1 MLISVPKYYIELLQS
16 KRTNTSYSN
25 LFSYI
30 HNENSILAKRVRS
43 VAKSLRKTIQPCS
56 AFCGLF
62 MYSYLQ
68 NISHMSTPPQINV
81 HKTLNTHVLVIGS
94 GGSGI
99 RAAIEASMHGSCILV
114 SKAVIGKGGCTVM
127 AEGGYNAVLHPD
139 DRITT
144 HYEDTMRGGGYLNDP
159 ALVEA
164 LVTDA
169 PKRIADLVDW
179 GAAFDVWENK
189 SNNEKKSVT
198 SPDYI
203 PICQRNF
210 GGQSFPRTCYAGD
223 RTGHEIISTLL
234 ARLAATQTMQINEL
248 DIIALLHDKDGKRI
262 IGAAGLDTE
271 GHLILISADAVVLAT
286 GGGCRI
292 YNISTNSAGG
302 TGDGYALAFRA
313 GCDLIDME
321 QVQFHPTG
329 AVTPW
334 DARGRLVTE
343 AVRGEGG
350 VLLNTQGERFMKRY
364 DPKRMELSTRDQVAR
379 AIATEIKEGRGTE
392 NGAVY
397 LDISH
402 LPAEIIE
409 ARLPV
414 MVEQFLLF
422 GTDIRKEPMEVA
434 PTAHHIMGGVRI
446 TPDGETTIPGLFACG
461 EVAGG
466 VHGANRLGG
475 NALADTL
482 VFGKRAG
489 ERAGMEPKRNA
500 EISETQINALIDS
513 LMEYYTN
520 TEEVHSARDAL
531 RVVMWDH
538 VGIFRT
544 REQLLVAQKELERLA
559 QVKIRAKNPQELVD
573 CCTFSNMCLVGR
585 LIVESALTREESRGA
600 HTRIDTETPWNDS
613 ESPYG
618 HTIIRSEWN
627 VSIECKEEKAENGED
642 KGGMS

>member
-1 MLISVPKYYIELLQS
+1 M
-16 KRTNTSYSN
+16 
-25 LFSYI
+25 
-30 HNENSILAKRVRS
+30 
-43 VAKSLRKTIQPCS
+43 
-56 AFCGLF
+56 
-62 MYSYLQ
+62 
-68 NISHMSTPPQINV
+68 
-81 HKTLNTHVLVIGS
+81 HKTLSTHVLVIGS
-94 GGSGI
+94 GGSGV

-114 SKAVIGKGGCTVM
+114 SKAIIGKGGCTVM

-139 DRITT
+139 DSIAV

-159 ALVEA
+159 DLARA

-179 GAAFDVWENK
+179 GAVFDVWEDETIQEI
-189 SNNEKKSVT
+189 SKKISEEFAA
-198 SPDYI
+198 SDYI
-203 PICQRNF
+203 PIRQRSF
-210 GGQSFPRTCYAGD
+210 GGQSFARTCYAGD

-234 ARLAATQTMQINEL
+234 ARLAQTNTVQMNEL
-248 DIIALLHDKDGKRI
+248 DIIALLHNEDGNRI
-262 IGAAGLDTE
+262 IGAAGLDIE
-271 GHLILISADAVVLAT
+271 GRLILICADAVVLAT

-292 YNISTNSAGG
+292 YNISTNSTGG

-313 GCDLIDME
+313 GCELIDME

-350 VLLNTQGERFMKRY
+350 VLLNTRGERFMQRY

-379 AIATEIKEGRGTE
+379 AIATEVKEGRGTE
-392 NGAVY
+392 NGGVY

-402 LPAEIIE
+402 LPAEVID

-422 GTDIRKEPMEVA
+422 GVDIRKEPMEVA
-434 PTAHHIMGGVRI
+434 PTAHHIMGGLRI
-446 TPDGETTIPGLFACG
+446 TLHGETTIPGLFACG

-489 ERAGMEPKRNA
+489 ERAGMEPKQNP
-500 EISETQINALIDS
+500 EIPEDQVNVLIDH

-520 TEEVHSARDAL
+520 TEEISSARDAL

-544 REQLLVAQKELERLA
+544 REQLLFARQELKTLSQK
-559 QVKIRAKNPQELVD
+559 KIRAKTPRELID
-573 CCTFSNMCLVGR
+573 CCTFSNMCLLGR
-585 LIVESALTREESRGA
+585 LIVESALMREESRGA
-600 HTRIDTETPWNDS
+600 HMRVDIDTPWTDNT
-613 ESPYG
+613 SPYG
-618 HTIIRSEWN
+618 HTIIRSGWD
-627 VSIECKEEKAENGED
+627 VSIEYKGDTRDKEQ
-642 KGGMS
+642 KGGVS

>member
-1 MLISVPKYYIELLQS
+1 M
-16 KRTNTSYSN
+16 
-25 LFSYI
+25 
-30 HNENSILAKRVRS
+30 
-43 VAKSLRKTIQPCS
+43 
-56 AFCGLF
+56 
-62 MYSYLQ
+62 
-68 NISHMSTPPQINV
+68 
-81 HKTLNTHVLVIGS
+81 HKTLSTHVLVIGS
-94 GGSGI
+94 GGSGV

-139 DRITT
+139 DSIAV

-169 PKRIADLVDW
+169 PKRIAELVDW
-179 GAAFDVWENK
+179 GAAFDVWEDDNLQQFSKSALKTKKNK
-189 SNNEKKSVT
+189 NKKGNVKKAVT
-198 SPDYI
+198 SPDYV
-203 PICQRNF
+203 PVRQRNF

-248 DIIALLHDKDGKRI
+248 DIIALLHNEDRNRV

-271 GHLILISADAVVLAT
+271 GRLILISADAVVLAT

-313 GCDLIDME
+313 GCDLVDME

-350 VLLNTQGERFMKRY
+350 VLLNTQGERFMQRY
-364 DPKRMELSTRDQVAR
+364 DPKKMELSTRDQVSR
-379 AIATEIKEGRGTE
+379 AIATEIKEGRGTD
-392 NGAVY
+392 NGGVY

-409 ARLPV
+409 ERLPV
-414 MVEQFLLF
+414 MIEQFLLF
-422 GTDIRKEPMEVA
+422 DIDIRKEPMEVA

-446 TPDGETTIPGLFACG
+446 SPSGETTIPGLFACG
-461 EVAGG
+461 EVTGG

-489 ERAGMEPKRNA
+489 ERAGMEPKQNT
-500 EISETQINALIDS
+500 EISEAQVNALIDQ
-513 LMEYYTN
+513 LMEYFTN
-520 TEEVHSARDAL
+520 TEEVHTARDAL
-531 RVVMWDH
+531 RVVMWDY

-544 REQLLVAQKELERLA
+544 REQLLVAQRELERLA
-559 QVKIRAKNPQELVD
+559 QVKVRAKTPRELID
-573 CCTFSNMCLVGR
+573 CCTFSNMCLVSR

-600 HTRIDTETPWNDS
+600 HTRIDIKTPWTDS

-618 HTIIRSEWN
+618 HTIIRGEWD
-627 VSIECKEEKAENGED
+627 VSIEYKE
-642 KGGMS
+642 KGGIS

>member
-1 MLISVPKYYIELLQS
+1 M
-16 KRTNTSYSN
+16 
-25 LFSYI
+25 
-30 HNENSILAKRVRS
+30 SI
-43 VAKSLRKTIQPCS
+43 
-56 AFCGLF
+56 
-62 MYSYLQ
+62 
-68 NISHMSTPPQINV
+68 PPRITV

-94 GGSGI
+94 GGAGV
-99 RAAIEASMHGSCILV
+99 RAAIEASNYGDCILV

-127 AEGGYNAVLHPD
+127 AEGGYNAVLNPD
-139 DRITT
+139 DSIEV

-159 ALVEA
+159 VLVRA

-169 PKRIADLVDW
+169 PKRIADLVSW
-179 GAAFDVWENK
+179 GAVFDVWEDGTIKVNRESTIDDSDCK
-189 SNNEKKSVT
+189 TLTYPS
-198 SPDYI
+198 
-203 PICQRNF
+203 ICQRSF

-234 ARLAATQTMQINEL
+234 ARLATSNTIKINEL
-248 DIIALLHDKDGKRI
+248 DIIALLHNEEGNRV
-262 IGAAGLDTE
+262 IGAAGLDNE
-271 GHLILISADAVVLAT
+271 GRLILISANAVVLAT

-321 QVQFHPTG
+321 QIQFHPTG

-343 AVRGEGG
+343 AARGEGG
-350 VLLNTQGERFMKRY
+350 ILLNTEGERFMHKY
-364 DPKRMELSTRDQVAR
+364 DPIKMELSTRDQVSR

-392 NGAVY
+392 NGGVY
-397 LDISH
+397 LNVSH
-402 LPAEIIE
+402 LPPEIIE

-414 MVEQFLLF
+414 MLEQFLLF
-422 GTDIRKEPMEVA
+422 DIDIRKEPMEVA
-434 PTAHHIMGGVRI
+434 PTAHHIMGGAKI
-446 TPDGETTIPGLFACG
+446 TEKGETTVPGLFACG

-489 ERAGMEPKRNA
+489 ERAGMEPKQNTA
-500 EISETQINALIDS
+500 IPKAQVETLIDR

-520 TEEVHSARDAL
+520 TDEVSQVRDAL

-544 REQLLVAQKELERLA
+544 REQLLLAQKELEKLA
-559 QVKIRAKNPQELVD
+559 QRKVHAKTPRELVD
-573 CCTFSNMCLVGR
+573 CCTISNMCLVGR
-585 LIVESALTREESRGA
+585 LIVESALIREESRGA
-600 HTRIDTETPWNDS
+600 HTRTDIKNPWSDID
-613 ESPYG
+613 SPYG
-618 HTIIRSEWN
+618 HTIIRAGKEFD
-627 VSIECKEEKAENGED
+627 VSIESKMEVI
-642 KGGMS
+642 S

>member
-1 MLISVPKYYIELLQS
+1 M
-16 KRTNTSYSN
+16 
-25 LFSYI
+25 
-30 HNENSILAKRVRS
+30 
-43 VAKSLRKTIQPCS
+43 
-56 AFCGLF
+56 
-62 MYSYLQ
+62 
-68 NISHMSTPPQINV
+68 

-94 GGSGI
+94 GGSGV
-99 RAAIEASMHGSCILV
+99 RAAIEACRHGSCILV

-139 DRITT
+139 DSVAV

-159 ALVEA
+159 LLVEA

-179 GAAFDVWENK
+179 GATFDVWEEETIQQFSKRACENIDKNDGNAKNGENADNAENNENNENK
-189 SNNEKKSVT
+189 SVF
-198 SPDYI
+198 SPDYL
-203 PICQRNF
+203 PIRQRSF

-234 ARLAATQTMQINEL
+234 ARLAATQTVQINEL
-248 DIIALLHDKDGKRI
+248 DIIALLQNEDGNRV

-271 GHLILISADAVVLAT
+271 GRLILISADAVVLAT

-350 VLLNTQGERFMKRY
+350 VLLNTQGERFMERY

-392 NGAVY
+392 NGGVY
-397 LDISH
+397 LNVSH

-414 MVEQFLLF
+414 MLEQFLLF
-422 GTDIRKEPMEVA
+422 DIDIRKEPMEVA

-446 TPDGETTIPGLFACG
+446 TPNGETTLLGLFACG

-489 ERAGMEPKRNA
+489 ERAGKEPKQNA
-500 EISETQINALIDS
+500 KIPADQVNALIDR

-520 TEEVHSARDAL
+520 TEEVHPARDAL

-544 REQLLVAQKELERLA
+544 REQLLVARKELERLA
-559 QVKIRAKNPQELVD
+559 QIKIRAKTPRELID

-600 HTRIDTETPWNDS
+600 HMRTDIKTPWSDS

-618 HTIIRSEWN
+618 HTIIRTIRTAWD
-627 VSIECKEEKAENGED
+627 VSIEYNERKTESEGNTED
-642 KGGMS
+642 KGDKGDKGNKEDNGDKGDKEDNGDKGGSS

>member
-1 MLISVPKYYIELLQS
+1 MSV
-16 KRTNTSYSN
+16 
-25 LFSYI
+25 
-30 HNENSILAKRVRS
+30 
-43 VAKSLRKTIQPCS
+43 
-56 AFCGLF
+56 
-62 MYSYLQ
+62 
-68 NISHMSTPPQINV
+68 PPQITV
-81 HKTLNTHVLVIGS
+81 HKILNTHVLVIGS
-94 GGSGI
+94 GGSGV
-99 RAAIEASMHGSCILV
+99 RAAIEASCYGSCILV

-127 AEGGYNAVLHPD
+127 AEGGCNAVLHPD
-139 DRITT
+139 DNIAV

-159 ALVEA
+159 SLVEA
-164 LVTDA
+164 LVTDS

-179 GAAFDVWENK
+179 GAVFDVWEDGSTQQTSTSK
-189 SNNEKKSVT
+189 MKDNECIT
-198 SPDYI
+198 SSDHLQ
-203 PICQRNF
+203 ICQRSF

-234 ARLAATQTMQINEL
+234 ARLATTDAILMNEL
-248 DIIALLHDKDGKRI
+248 DIISLLHNEDGSRV
-262 IGAAGLDTE
+262 IGAAGLDT
-271 GHLILISADAVVLAT
+271 GGRLILISADAVVLAT

-350 VLLNTQGERFMKRY
+350 ILLNTLGERFMEKY

-379 AIATEIKEGRGTE
+379 AIATEVKEGRGTD
-392 NGAVY
+392 NGGVY
-397 LDISH
+397 LDVSH

-409 ARLPV
+409 ARLPI
-414 MVEQFLLF
+414 MIEQFLLF
-422 GTDIRKEPMEVA
+422 DIDIRKEPMEVA

-446 TPDGETTIPGLFACG
+446 TQSGETTVPGLFACG
-461 EVAGG
+461 EVTGG

-489 ERAGMEPKRNA
+489 ERAGKEPEQNTKIP
-500 EISETQINALIDS
+500 EKQVNALIDH
-513 LMEYYTN
+513 LMEYFSN
-520 TEEVHSARDAL
+520 DEEVSTARDAL

-544 REQLLVAQKELERLA
+544 REQLLLAREELKGFAQRKVRARTPREL
-559 QVKIRAKNPQELVD
+559 ID

-585 LIVESALTREESRGA
+585 LIVDSALTREESRGA
-600 HTRIDTETPWNDS
+600 HMRTDIDTPWDDKD
-613 ESPYG
+613 SPYG
-618 HTIIRSEWN
+618 HTVIRAERDEYYI
-627 VSIECKEEKAENGED
+627 SIERKD
-642 KGGMS
+642 KDGVVGGCYE

>member
-1 MLISVPKYYIELLQS
+1 M
-16 KRTNTSYSN
+16 
-25 LFSYI
+25 
-30 HNENSILAKRVRS
+30 
-43 VAKSLRKTIQPCS
+43 
-56 AFCGLF
+56 
-62 MYSYLQ
+62 
-68 NISHMSTPPQINV
+68 
-81 HKTLNTHVLVIGS
+81 HKTLSTHVLVIGS
-94 GGSGI
+94 GGSGV
-99 RAAIEASMHGSCILV
+99 RAAIEASWHGSCILV
-114 SKAVIGKGGCTVM
+114 SKAVIGKGGCTIM

-139 DRITT
+139 DSVAI

-159 ALVEA
+159 LLVKA

-179 GAAFDVWENK
+179 GATFDVWEEETIQQFSKRTHENIDR
-189 SNNEKKSVT
+189 NDEDNSVV
-198 SPDYI
+198 SPNYL
-203 PICQRNF
+203 PICQRSF

-234 ARLAATQTMQINEL
+234 ARLAATQTVQINEL
-248 DIIALLHDKDGKRI
+248 DIIALLKNKDGNRV

-271 GHLILISADAVVLAT
+271 GRLILISADAVVLAT

-350 VLLNTQGERFMKRY
+350 VLLNTRGERFMERY

-392 NGAVY
+392 NGGVY
-397 LDISH
+397 LNVSH

-414 MVEQFLLF
+414 MLEQFLLF
-422 GTDIRKEPMEVA
+422 DIDIRKEPMEVA
-434 PTAHHIMGGVRI
+434 PTAHHIMGGVKI
-446 TPDGETTIPGLFACG
+446 TSNGETTLPGLFACG

-489 ERAGMEPKRNA
+489 ERAGREPKQNT
-500 EISETQINALIDS
+500 EIPVDQVDALIDR

-520 TEEVHSARDAL
+520 NEEVHSARDAL

-544 REQLLVAQKELERLA
+544 REQLLVARKELERLA
-559 QVKIRAKNPQELVD
+559 QIKIRAKTPRELID

-585 LIVESALTREESRGA
+585 LIVESALTRDESRGA
-600 HTRIDTETPWNDS
+600 HMRTDIETPWNDS

-618 HTIIRSEWN
+618 HTTIRTAWD
-627 VSIECKEEKAENGED
+627 VSIEYNERKTESEKD
-642 KGGMS
+642 KGGSS

>member
-1 MLISVPKYYIELLQS
+1 
-16 KRTNTSYSN
+16 
-25 LFSYI
+25 
-30 HNENSILAKRVRS
+30 
-43 VAKSLRKTIQPCS
+43 
-56 AFCGLF
+56 
-62 MYSYLQ
+62 
-68 NISHMSTPPQINV
+68 
-81 HKTLNTHVLVIGS
+81 
-94 GGSGI
+94 
-99 RAAIEASMHGSCILV
+99 
-114 SKAVIGKGGCTVM
+114 M

-139 DRITT
+139 DNITV

-159 ALVEA
+159 SLVEA

-179 GAAFDVWENK
+179 GAAFDVWEDGALPQSSKRNTDDK
-189 SNNEKKSVT
+189 ECIISS
-198 SPDYI
+198 DYLQ
-203 PICQRNF
+203 ICQRSF

-234 ARLAATQTMQINEL
+234 ARLATTDTVQMNEL
-248 DIIALLHDKDGKRI
+248 DIIALLHNEEGNRV

-271 GHLILISADAVVLAT
+271 GRLILISADAVVLAT

-313 GCDLIDME
+313 GCNLIDME

-350 VLLNTQGERFMKRY
+350 VLLNTLGERFMEKY

-379 AIATEIKEGRGTE
+379 AIATEVKEGRGTD
-392 NGAVY
+392 NGGVY
-397 LDISH
+397 LNVSH
-402 LPAEIIE
+402 LAPEIIE

-414 MVEQFLLF
+414 MLEQFLLF
-422 GTDIRKEPMEVA
+422 DIDIRKEPMEVA

-446 TPDGETTIPGLFACG
+446 TPHGETTVLGLFACG
-461 EVAGG
+461 EVTGG

-482 VFGKRAG
+482 VFGRRAG
-489 ERAGMEPKRNA
+489 EQAGKEPKHNFKIP
-500 EISETQINALIDS
+500 EKQVNALIEC

-520 TEEVHSARDAL
+520 DEEVSPARDAL

-544 REQLLVAQKELERLA
+544 REQLLLAKDELENLA
-559 QVKIRAKNPQELVD
+559 QRKIRAKTPRELID

-585 LIVESALTREESRGA
+585 LIVASALTREESRGA
-600 HTRIDTETPWNDS
+600 HMRTDIKTSWNDID
-613 ESPYG
+613 SPYG
-618 HTIIRSEWN
+618 HTVIRAECDGWN
-627 VSIECKEEKAENGED
+627 ASIECKD
-642 KGGMS
+642 KGSEAGVCHE